1 MEPRAPTEPKKLVLE
16 PLPNNLKIGPVT
28 KYCMDIMKIVVR
40 ASGRPLF
47 DEYEG
52 EDDTSL

>member
-1 MEPRAPTEPKKLVLE
+1 MEPRALTEPKKSVSE
-16 PLPNNLKIGPVT
+16 PFSNELKIGPVT
-28 KYCMDIMKIVVR
+28 KYCMEITKIVVR

-52 EDDTSL
+52 EEDTSL